1 MKRWKETTSTSPS
14 GRHLGHYKTAIL
26 DDDVAQLHVDMINF
40 PITYGFAPERW
51 TRSVTPL
58 IEKDEGMPLLTRLR
72 VIHLFEADYNLFLK
86 IIYGRRMVKNGERNN
101 AMNDQQ
107 HGARPRRMTID
118 ALLLA

>member
-1 MKRWKETTSTSPS
+1 M
-14 GRHLGHYKTAIL
+14 TAIL
-26 DDDVAQLHVDMINF
+26 DDNVAQIHVDMINL

-58 IEKDEGMPLLTRLR
+58 IEKDEGLPLLTHLR

-86 IIYGRRMVKNGERNN
+86 IIYCQQMVNNGERNN

-107 HGARPRRMTID
+107 HGAQPRRMTID
-118 ALLLA
+118 ALLLARFE

>member
-1 MKRWKETTSTSPS
+1 MRETMERNYVYISLMTTPWS
-14 GRHLGHYKTAIL
+14 LQDTAIL

-40 PITYGFAPERW
+40 PITYGFASERW

-86 IIYGRRMVKNGERNN
+86 IIYGRRMVKNG
-101 AMNDQQ
+101 
-107 HGARPRRMTID
+107 
-118 ALLLA
+118 

>member
-1 MKRWKETTSTSPS
+1 
-14 GRHLGHYKTAIL
+14 
-26 DDDVAQLHVDMINF
+26 MINF

-101 AMNDQQ
+101 AMNDQ
-107 HGARPRRMTID
+107 
-118 ALLLA
+118 